1 MTASHTT
8 HSGSDN
14 SGPTGQGDA
23 PDVSTTD
30 AQRVIETLEQNHGR
44 LWKQTLV
51 HRVRLTHRH
60 LDDVLEDL
68 ADAGVVTIRYGR
80 VDDQVVLNSLRVT
93 ELRARH
99 GWSS

>member
-1 MTASHTT
+1 MTASNST
-8 HSGSDN
+8 HARSEN

-23 PDVSTTD
+23 LDVSTTD

-60 LDDVLEDL
+60 LDDVLKDL
-68 ADAGVVTIRYGR
+68 ADAGVVTIRHGR
-80 VDDQVVLNSLRVT
+80 VDNQIVLNSLRVT
-93 ELRARH
+93 ELRAQH
-99 GWSS
+99 GWSA